1 MNMKIRTIIAVAL
14 AAAFLA
20 SPAMAAQADN
30 KDGKGK
36 VKLKDE
42 NKRLKM
48 ELDSLRAELYRY
60 KADLRYSDSLAT
72 AMVELYGQDEG
83 HDGVGL
89 SPEDYTAEV
98 SDSLLNIWYAHRM
111 ASDDTEEFDM
121 DSVRFESNV
130 PDEVYIERLKKM
142 NSFISLPYNDIVK
155 NYIILYSEKM
165 PTKMAHMLGLCQYYM
180 PIFDETFNKHDL
192 PEELKA
198 MAIIESAMNPL
209 AVSRAGAK
217 GMWQFMYAT
226 AKMYGLHIDSFVDER
241 MDPFKAADAAAR
253 YLQDAYE
260 IFGDWNLAIASYNCG
275 AGNVNKAI
283 RRSGGKRAFWDIWP
297 YLPRETRGYVP
308 AFVGALYAMTYY
320 KEHGIKPEAVEMPI
334 HVDTFKINK
343 QLHLKQVAELT
354 GAPLEELKNL
364 NPQYRHDIIPGN
376 SKEYILRLPYTYTNA
391 FIEHEDS
398 VYTHKYDEFFN
409 PTTIKK
415 IQDGADGERIVYVV
429 KNGDYLGRIASR
441 NRCTV
446 AQIKR
451 WNGLKSNNIRLG
463 QRLVIYR
470 GGGGPST
477 SSSSSST
484 AAAAPS
490 SSSSSTQSSTP
501 TGTYTVKSGDTL
513 SGIATRHGVTVNQL
527 KQWNGLTSNNI
538 RVGQKL
544 KLNSSSSASSASA
557 SSSGDYSTYTVKSGD
572 SLYSIAKN
580 YSGVSAQ
587 DIMNFN
593 GMSSSNIK
601 PGMKIKIP
609 KK

>member
-451 WNGLKSNNIRLG
+451 WNGLKSNNIRVG

-484 AAAAPS
+484 TAAAPS